1 MYLPPEP
8 GKEEDKAGAMRTAT
22 GLKQLLGSGSHAYSL
37 LKNVVDAFTTAL
49 WAYHSRNLALLKEQ
63 EE

>member
-1 MYLPPEP
+1 
-8 GKEEDKAGAMRTAT
+8 MRTAT